1 LRLPPQTDL
10 PEFKWKQFS
19 VIRRFRDFD
28 ALHTR
33 LGDAHPGAQPVPLF
47 ACGRHNPTP
56 TLTRLARATRRDA
69 GCVIPALPEKR
80 FATKL
85 VTLGPDF
92 ALTRCAL
99 LDAFLKR
106 CAAHAVLRRSPH
118 LVAFLQA
125 DDSAWGAAAA
135 AALPRSEMTLAKQ
148 RDAGGPLGS
157 GALKELTRTAA
168 ALLVG
173 RPDAAD
179 AEYDRVRRGGRPR
192 GRRAGGRSSR
202 LLTATLLPK
211 PNARLRFF
219 LRSCARIIQSLR
231 RT

>member
-1 LRLPPQTDL
+1 MRH
-10 PEFKWKQFS
+10 
-19 VIRRFRDFD
+19 D
-28 ALHTR
+28 A
-33 LGDAHPGAQPVPLF
+33 
-47 ACGRHNPTP
+47 N
-56 TLTRLARATRRDA
+56 A

-192 GRRAGGRSSR
+192 GRRAGAGAAAGCCV
-202 LLTATLLPK
+202 LTAPLLPK

-219 LRSCARIIQSLR
+219 LRSFAPIIRSLR